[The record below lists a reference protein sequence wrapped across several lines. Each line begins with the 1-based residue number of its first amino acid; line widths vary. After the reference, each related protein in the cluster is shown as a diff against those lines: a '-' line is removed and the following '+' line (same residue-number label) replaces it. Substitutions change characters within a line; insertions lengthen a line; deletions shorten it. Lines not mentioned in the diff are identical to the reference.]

1 MPFTQSSQGTLAT
14 REATSEEQTF
24 ITDILKLYQL
34 EPSEQSY
41 RHYADSAVFHD
52 PVSIAKGKDSVMSQF
67 NGMPKIFARSDTK
80 GTPLTQ
86 SYSETF
92 IANTFPE
99 VAVLASSTPSQLQ
112 LNLTQH
118 YVFKSPIPFKKEGA
132 EKTVNSKL
140 TFKLNGQGLIEE
152 HIEEWDHETNKTA
165 EDGFMGKLQ
174 EQRKKVDAKMVD
186 TFVSSD
192 PKKA

>member
-1 MPFTQSSQGTLAT
+1 MSFTQSSQGTLAT

-34 EPSEQSY
+34 EPSEKSY

-52 PVSIAKGKDSVMSQF
+52 PVSIAKGKESLMAQF

-80 GTPLTQ
+80 GISSAALLWGRSLLT
-86 SYSETF
+86 
-92 IANTFPE
+92 TFPE

-118 YVFKSPIPFKKEGA
+118 YVFKSPIPFKKEGF
-132 EKTVNSKL
+132 EKTMNSKL

-152 HIEEWDHETNKTA
+152 HIEEWDHEENKTA
-165 EDGFMGKLQ
+165 DDGFMGKLQ
-174 EQRKKVDAKMVD
+174 EQRKKIDAAMVD
-186 TFVSSD
+186 TFISSD

>member
-1 MPFTQSSQGTLAT
+1 MSLTQSSQGTLAT

-34 EPSEQSY
+34 EPSEQAY

-52 PVSIAKGKDSVMSQF
+52 PVSIAKGKDSVKSQF

-80 GTPLTQ
+80 GISLITSCSDML
-86 SYSETF
+86 
-92 IANTFPE
+92 IANTFSE

-140 TFKLNGQGLIEE
+140 TFKLNSQGLIEE

-165 EDGFMGKLQ
+165 DDGFMGKLQ
-174 EQRKKVDAKMVD
+174 EQRKKMDAKMVD